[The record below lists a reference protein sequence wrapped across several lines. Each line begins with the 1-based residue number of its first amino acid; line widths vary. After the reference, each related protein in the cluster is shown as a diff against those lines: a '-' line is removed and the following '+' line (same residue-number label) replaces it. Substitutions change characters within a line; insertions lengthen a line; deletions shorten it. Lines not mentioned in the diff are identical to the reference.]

1 MTTILKFSIE
11 TFSLESAKKNA
22 EIIGH
27 LFFGQ
32 DKLIDYIVSSANVGG
47 DIIQGDE
54 FVVRCTFVVYFE
66 MWEAEEA

>member
-1 MTTILKFSIE
+1 MATILKFSIE

-32 DKLIDYIVSSANVGG
+32 DKLIDYIVSSAKVG
-47 DIIQGDE
+47 DVIEGDE
-54 FVVRCTFVVYFE
+54 VVVRCTFVVYFE